1 MKEAKPIRKPDRKTE
16 ERINPR
22 SPADNTPRRS
32 VSTRNLPSGSPAFD
46 KIFPCAMG
54 GAIGCS
60 ITLFWVLGHPDEVHY
75 GTGGIDHP
83 LFNGA
88 IYGFCV
94 GMLLSPL
101 ALLIKRKQKTGR
113 GVFPVA
119 ILLGA
124 ILGFGLGFYG

>member
-1 MKEAKPIRKPDRKTE
+1 MKEPKPIRRPDRKTE

-22 SPADNTPRRS
+22 TPVDNTPRRS
-32 VSTRNLPSGSPAFD
+32 MSTRNLPGGSPVFD

-60 ITLFWVLGHPDEVHY
+60 ITLFLVLGHPEKVHY

-88 IYGFCV
+88 IYGFSV
-94 GMLLSPL
+94 GMLLSPI
-101 ALLIKRKQKTGR
+101 ALWLKRKHKTGR

-119 ILLGA
+119 ILLGVALGLA
-124 ILGFGLGFYG
+124 IGML